1 MTRIVFDLSGK
12 KTKTITQSADKKKII
27 ITFEQ
32 PVIDEI
38 SLSNRGDMDKLVV
51 GASGSLGAKVSTLS
65 NPQRIVVD
73 IPNVQSKVENELST
87 KGLSY
92 INAARTGMY
101 DANTFRIVLE
111 VGQLTDFSWKEEN
124 GELTLEVRKSTLE
137 NLSYDS
143 TSNILTLENV
153 KSIDIDDIR
162 KNDRHTEGYYELTL
176 PGNYESVYGYGTL
189 KIGNDVMNNIIVSTT
204 GGDTVIRFN
213 QNRYSE
219 YVVKET
225 KNGYEIA
232 AKNPKDVYNKVVL
245 LDAGHGGKDPGT
257 NGNGLVEKNIA
268 LSVALKVQKCLEN
281 SGVKVYMTR
290 DSDVY
295 PENSLRAKTA
305 NQIADLMVSVHL
317 NSAGSNTTANGTETL
332 YQVHSNENGSKLTS
346 LKAAEIMQS
355 NLIQAFGTTNRG
367 VKRRTDLLILNGTTV
382 PAILVETCFLSNPGD
397 AIKISSST
405 NQDIV
410 AMAIAKAIT
419 EMMDDYTIR

>member
-1 MTRIVFDLSGK
+1 
-12 KTKTITQSADKKKII
+12 
-27 ITFEQ
+27 
-32 PVIDEI
+32 
-38 SLSNRGDMDKLVV
+38 
-51 GASGSLGAKVSTLS
+51 
-65 NPQRIVVD
+65 VD

-111 VGQLTDFSWKEEN
+111 IGQLTDFSWKEEN
-124 GELTLEVRKSTLE
+124 GELTLEVKKSTLE

-143 TSNILTLENV
+143 ASNILTLENI
-153 KSIDIDDIR
+153 KSLDVDRIV

-189 KIGNDVMNNIIVSTT
+189 KIGNDVINNILVSTK

-232 AKNPKDVYNKVVL
+232 VKNRKEVYNKVVL
-245 LDAGHGGKDPGT
+245 LDAGHGGNDPGT
-257 NGNGLVEKNIA
+257 SGNGLVEKNLA
-268 LSVALKVQKCLEN
+268 LAVALKVQKYLE
-281 SGVKVYMTR
+281 SSDIKVYMTR
-290 DSDVY
+290 DSDTR

-305 NQIADLMVSVHL
+305 NQIADLMVSIHM
-317 NSAGSNTTANGTETL
+317 NSAGTNTTANGTETL
-332 YQVHSNENGSKLTS
+332 YQVHSNDNGSKLTS

-367 VKRRTDLLILNGTTV
+367 VKRRTDLLILNGTSI

-410 AMAIAKAIT
+410 AMAMAKAIT
-419 EMMDDYTIR
+419 EMMDDYTVR